1 MAVKSVT
8 KLANVFKTVEEV
20 SLNCLQVLKDIDKL
34 K

>member
-8 KLANVFKTVEEV
+8 KPANVFITVEEV
-20 SLNCLQVLKDIDKL
+20 SLNRLQVLKDIDKL